1 MLLQCGDDK
10 GVAQATTR
18 VARAAT
24 RDRAEC
30 GEPPRA
36 NAHIGCLFPVLVDH
50 GPLSF
55 IACSPDSFIS
65 FPFPELSR

>member
-1 MLLQCGDDK
+1 MTRGRAGDDK
-10 GVAQATTR
+10 G
-18 VARAAT
+18 
-24 RDRAEC
+24 RAEC

-55 IACSPDSFIS
+55 IVCSPDSFIS